1 MKPLDEFDRKI
12 LKLLQSDGRMSTLDL
27 AENIA
32 LSPTATTERVKRL
45 KHKGYITGYQAVL
58 SPKLLNKNLL
68 IFVEIRLESTSADI
82 FEKFKTA
89 VQSIDAIMECH
100 MVAGGFDY
108 LLKVRCADMEDYR
121 QLLSETI
128 NQLPGVRETNTYAV
142 MEEVKNSNLLP
153 LN

>member
-12 LKLLQSDGRMSTLDL
+12 LKFLQSDGRMSTLDL
-27 AENIA
+27 ADQIS

-45 KHKGYITGYQAVL
+45 RRRGYIVGYQAVL

-68 IFVEIRLESTSADI
+68 SFVEVRLESTGSDI
-82 FEKFKTA
+82 FDRFKEA
-89 VQSIDAIMECH
+89 VEPIDAIMECH

-108 LLKVRCADMEDYR
+108 LLKVRCADMEAYR
-121 QLLSETI
+121 HLLSETI

-142 MEEVKNSNLLP
+142 MEEVKNTNLLP
-153 LN
+153 LS